1 MQLSLFDTDV
11 IIDFLRGHP
20 EAVNFFNTF
29 DQEFRISAVTV
40 AELYS
45 GTKGDTERDELAWFL
60 SLFTVI
66 PLTEEIAID
75 AGKLRQYYFRSHG
88 MGLADAMIA
97 ATARSFGARLIS
109 LNKKRFSM
117 LGNLVVPYE
126 K

>member
-1 MQLSLFDTDV
+1 MQPSLFDTDV

-20 EAVNFFNTF
+20 DAVNFLNTF
-29 DQEFRISAVTV
+29 DQQFRISAVTI

-45 GTKGDTERDELAWFL
+45 GVNQDAERDELAWFL
-60 SLFTVI
+60 SLFTVM

-75 AGKLRQYYFRSHG
+75 AGKLRQNYFRSHG

-109 LNKKRFSM
+109 LNKKHFGM

>member
-1 MQLSLFDTDV
+1 MQPSLFDTDV
-11 IIDFLRGHP
+11 IIDFLRGRP
-20 EAVNFFNTF
+20 EAVNFLNAF
-29 DQEFRISAVTV
+29 DQEFRISAVTI

-45 GTKGDTERDELAWFL
+45 GIKGDAERDELAWFL
-60 SLFTVI
+60 SLFTVL

-75 AGKLRQYYFRSHG
+75 AGKLRQNYFRSHG
-88 MGLADAMIA
+88 MSLADAMIA

-109 LNKKRFSM
+109 LNKKHFAM